1 MSNQHHSHH
10 TNHKNHSSDLVP
22 ELRFPEFEGEWEEI
36 RYGEIYSFKTTNSLS
51 RDALNY
57 NSGRVKNIHYGDIH
71 TKFNSLFDITE
82 EKVPFINEEI
92 NISRFKDEHYVKEG
106 DLVVA
111 DASEDYAD
119 IGKTIEIINLNNEL
133 VLAGLHTF
141 LARRDSDKIIKGF
154 SSFLMTTRAVRLEVM
169 RIAQGTKVLG
179 LSTKRLAEVPLC
191 LPKPKEQQKI
201 ASFLTAVDKRIQLL
215 EEKKKNLERY
225 KQGAMQQIFSQE
237 IRFKDE
243 HGNAFPDWEEK
254 KLGELATFSKGKGIS
269 KSDID
274 EFGELDIL
282 KLSMLLSHELNLKK
296 QNSL

>member
-179 LSTKRLAEVPLC
+179 LSVRRK
-191 LPKPKEQQKI
+191 
-201 ASFLTAVDKRIQLL
+201 
-215 EEKKKNLERY
+215 EEK
-225 KQGAMQQIFSQE
+225 S
-237 IRFKDE
+237 
-243 HGNAFPDWEEK
+243 
-254 KLGELATFSKGKGIS
+254 
-269 KSDID
+269 
-274 EFGELDIL
+274 
-282 KLSMLLSHELNLKK
+282 
-296 QNSL
+296 